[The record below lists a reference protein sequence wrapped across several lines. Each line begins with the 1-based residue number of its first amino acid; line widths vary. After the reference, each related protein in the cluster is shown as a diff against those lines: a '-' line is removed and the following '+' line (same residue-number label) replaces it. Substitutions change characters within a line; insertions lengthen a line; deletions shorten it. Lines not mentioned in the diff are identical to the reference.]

1 MGGSAADPITEAFL
15 ALHATLKPAHLQ
27 VRTMSARTIMIQ
39 GTGSN
44 VGKSVITAAFCS
56 YFRQKG
62 FRVAPFKSQNMS
74 NNSFVTAS
82 GGEIGRAQ
90 AFQAQMCEIEPTVE
104 MNPILLKPT
113 SEMGAQVVVLGKA
126 IRVMTPREYHEFQP
140 QLIGVIRESLKKL
153 CGQCDILVIEGAG
166 SPAEI
171 NLRQFDIVNMAVAEM
186 AAAPVVLV
194 GDIDLGGVFASL
206 VGTLE
211 LLTPKE
217 RSFVK
222 GLLIN
227 KFRGDISLLNRGL
240 EFLETRTGKKLL
252 GVLPFVEDL
261 QVAEEDSIPEWKWRS
276 SPPAELE
283 KLSIHVI
290 HYPHISNSTDFEIL
304 EKEPDVCV
312 RFLKRVPDSE
322 PLPDALILPGSKST
336 MSDLAYMR
344 SLGFEN
350 YVDRCRRARILIVGI
365 CGGYQMLGRKL
376 VDPEGVE
383 SAVETAVGLGLLDL
397 ATCFELEKKT
407 VQVRAI
413 DIEGRHEIIG
423 YEIHM
428 GRTNGPDAAR
438 PVFEIVKEMGSS
450 IERFDGAKSEDGL
463 VWGAYIHGV
472 FDAPL
477 FRREFLN
484 ALRRRRGWKP
494 RDSSEAFC
502 LEKSSDS
509 LAALIRN
516 HVDLVALDRVLNGT
530 I

>member
-1 MGGSAADPITEAFL
+1 MAGSAADPITEAFL

-494 RDSSEAFC
+494 LDSSEAFC

-516 HVDLVALDRVLNGT
+516 HVDLVALDRILNGT

>member
-1 MGGSAADPITEAFL
+1 M
-15 ALHATLKPAHLQ
+15 K
-27 VRTMSARTIMIQ
+27 ARTIMIQ

-44 VGKSVITAAFCS
+44 VGKSVITAGFCS

-74 NNSFVTAS
+74 NNSCVTAS

-90 AFQAQMCEIEPTVE
+90 AFQAQMCGVEPTVE

-113 SEMGAQVVVLGKA
+113 SDMGAQAVVLGKA
-126 IRVMTPREYHEFQP
+126 IKVMTPREYHEFQP
-140 QLIGVIRESLKKL
+140 QLMRIIRESLQKL
-153 CGQCDILVIEGAG
+153 CSQCDILVIEGAG

-171 NLRQFDIVNMAVAEM
+171 NLRPFDIVNMAVAEI

-211 LLTPKE
+211 LLNPKE

-227 KFRGDISLLNRGL
+227 KFRGDISLLNGGI

-252 GVLPFVEDL
+252 GVLPFVQDV

-276 SPPAELE
+276 PLPAEPE
-283 KLSIHVI
+283 KLTIGVI
-290 HYPHISNSTDFEIL
+290 HFSHISNSTDFESL
-304 EKEPDVCV
+304 EGEPDVSV
-312 RFLKRVPDSE
+312 RFLKRVPDSD

-336 MSDLAYMR
+336 MADLTYMR

-350 YVDRCRRARILIVGI
+350 YVNRCRVSRIPVVGI
-365 CGGYQMLGRKL
+365 CGGYQMLGREL
-376 VDPEGVE
+376 ADPEGVE
-383 SAVETAVGLGLLDL
+383 SAVKSVEGLGLLNL
-397 ATCFELEKKT
+397 ATTFEREKQT
-407 VQVRAI
+407 VQVRAV
-413 DIEGRHEIIG
+413 DIGSRHEIVG

-438 PVFEIVKEMGSS
+438 PVFEVVEEMGGRTKR
-450 IERFDGAKSEDGL
+450 IDGAKSEDGL
-463 VWGAYIHGV
+463 VWGTYIHGI

-484 ALRRRRGWKP
+484 ALRRRRGWKTLA
-494 RDSSEAFC
+494 SSGESSFA
-502 LEKSSDS
+502 KASDS
-509 LAALIRN
+509 LAALIRD
-516 HVDLVALDRVLNGT
+516 HVDLVALDRILNGT
-530 I
+530 L

>member
-1 MGGSAADPITEAFL
+1 
-15 ALHATLKPAHLQ
+15 
-27 VRTMSARTIMIQ
+27 MSARTIMIQ

-56 YFRQKG
+56 YFRQQG
-62 FRVAPFKSQNMS
+62 VRVAPFKSQNMS
-74 NNSFVTAS
+74 NNSFVTPS

-90 AFQAQMCEIEPTVE
+90 AFQAQMCGIEATVE

-126 IRVMTPREYHEFQP
+126 VGVMTPRKYHEFQP
-140 QLIGVIRESLKKL
+140 QLIGVIRESLEKL

-171 NLRQFDIVNMAVAEM
+171 NLRPFDIVNMAVAEM

-227 KFRGDISLLNRGL
+227 KFRGDISLLNGGL

-252 GVLPFVEDL
+252 GVLPFVQDL

-276 SPPAELE
+276 PRPAEPE
-283 KLSIHVI
+283 KLTIHVI
-290 HYPHISNSTDFEIL
+290 HYPHISNATDFESL
-304 EKEPDVCV
+304 EREPDVCV
-312 RFLKRVPDSE
+312 RFLKRVPDSA

-350 YVDRCRRARILIVGI
+350 YINRCRGARISIVGI
-365 CGGYQMLGRKL
+365 CGGYQMLGRDL

-383 SAVETAVGLGLLDL
+383 SSVKTAEGLGLLDL
-397 ATCFELEKKT
+397 ATYFEREKKT
-407 VQVRAI
+407 VQVRAV

-438 PVFEIVKEMGSS
+438 PAFEIVEEMGSHT
-450 IERFDGAKSEDGL
+450 ERFDGAKSEDGL
-463 VWGAYIHGV
+463 VWGTYLHGV
-472 FDAPL
+472 FDTPL
-477 FRREFLN
+477 FRRDFLN
-484 ALRRRRGWKP
+484 ALRKRRGWTPLDCGKVG
-494 RDSSEAFC
+494 SSAEP
-502 LEKSSDS
+502 SDS
-509 LAALIRN
+509 LAALIRE
-516 HVDLVALDRVLNGT
+516 HVDLVAVERILNGML
-530 I
+530 

>member
-1 MGGSAADPITEAFL
+1 
-15 ALHATLKPAHLQ
+15 
-27 VRTMSARTIMIQ
+27 MSPHKIMIQ

-90 AFQAQMCEIEPTVE
+90 AFQAQMCGIEPTAE

-126 IRVMTPREYHEFQP
+126 VRVMTPREYHEFHP
-140 QLIGVIRESLKKL
+140 QLIGVIRESLKQL

-171 NLRQFDIVNMAVAEM
+171 NLRPFDIVNMAVAEM

-211 LLTPKE
+211 LLSPKE

-227 KFRGDISLLNRGL
+227 KFRGDISLLNGGL

-252 GVLPFVEDL
+252 GVLPFVQDL

-276 SPPAELE
+276 PRSAEPE
-283 KLSIHVI
+283 KVTIHVI
-290 HYPHISNSTDFEIL
+290 HYPHISNSTDFESL

-312 RFLKRVPDSE
+312 RFLKGVPDSE

-336 MSDLAYMR
+336 MSDLAYLR
-344 SLGFEN
+344 SLGFQN
-350 YVDRCRRARILIVGI
+350 YINRCRGACIPIVGI
-365 CGGYQMLGRKL
+365 CGGHQMLGREL
-376 VDPEGVE
+376 ADPEGVE
-383 SAVETAVGLGLLDL
+383 SAVKAATGLGLLDL
-397 ATCFELEKKT
+397 ATCFEREKKT
-407 VQVRAI
+407 VQVRAV
-413 DIEGRHEIIG
+413 DIERRHEIIG

-438 PVFEIVKEMGSS
+438 TAFEIVEEMGSRTS
-450 IERFDGAKSEDGL
+450 RFDGAKSEDGV
-463 VWGAYIHGV
+463 VWGTYIHGV

-484 ALRRRRGWKP
+484 ALRKRRGWKP
-494 RDSSEAFC
+494 LDSREAFC
-502 LEKSSDS
+502 FAKTSDS
-509 LAALIRN
+509 LAALIRD
-516 HVDLVALDRVLNGT
+516 HVDLAALDHILDGT
-530 I
+530 L

>member
-1 MGGSAADPITEAFL
+1 
-15 ALHATLKPAHLQ
+15 
-27 VRTMSARTIMIQ
+27 MSARTIMIQ

-494 RDSSEAFC
+494 LDSSEAFC

-516 HVDLVALDRVLNGT
+516 HVDLVALDRILNGT

>member
-1 MGGSAADPITEAFL
+1 MGASPVDQITEAFL
-15 ALHATLKPAHLQ
+15 AVRAALKPAHLQ

-90 AFQAQMCEIEPTVE
+90 AFQAQMCGIEPTVE

-113 SEMGAQVVVLGKA
+113 SEIGAQVVVLGKA
-126 IRVMTPREYHEFQP
+126 VRVMSPREYHEFQP
-140 QLIGVIRESLKKL
+140 QLIGVIRESLEKL
-153 CGQCDILVIEGAG
+153 CSQCDILVIEGAG

-227 KFRGDISLLNRGL
+227 KFRGDISLLNGGL

-252 GVLPFVEDL
+252 GVLPFVADL
-261 QVAEEDSIPEWKWRS
+261 QVAEEDSIPEWKRRS
-276 SPPAELE
+276 SHPAELE
-283 KLSIHVI
+283 KLTIHVI
-290 HYPHISNSTDFEIL
+290 HHPHISNSTDFESL
-304 EKEPDVCV
+304 EREPDVCV

-322 PLPDALILPGSKST
+322 ALPDALILPGSKST

-344 SLGFEN
+344 SAGFQN
-350 YVDRCRRARILIVGI
+350 YVDRCRRARIPIVGI
-365 CGGYQMLGRKL
+365 CGGHQMLGREL

-397 ATCFELEKKT
+397 ATRFEREKKT
-407 VQVRAI
+407 VQVRAV

-438 PVFEIVKEMGSS
+438 PVFEIVEEMGSNT
-450 IERFDGAKSEDGL
+450 ERFDGAKSEDGL
-463 VWGAYIHGV
+463 VWGTYIHGV

-484 ALRRRRGWKP
+484 ALRKRRGWKP
-494 RDSSEAFC
+494 LDSSDACCFA
-502 LEKSSDS
+502 KSSDS
-509 LAALIRN
+509 LAALIRD
-516 HVDLVALDRVLNGT
+516 HVDLVALDHILDRTL
-530 I
+530 

>member
-1 MGGSAADPITEAFL
+1 
-15 ALHATLKPAHLQ
+15 
-27 VRTMSARTIMIQ
+27 MSARTIMIQ

-90 AFQAQMCEIEPTVE
+90 AFQAQMCGIEPAVE

-126 IRVMTPREYHEFQP
+126 VRVMAPREYHGFQP

-153 CGQCDILVIEGAG
+153 CDQCDILVIEGAG

-171 NLRQFDIVNMAVAEM
+171 NLRPFDIVNMAVAEM

-222 GLLIN
+222 GILIN
-227 KFRGDISLLNRGL
+227 KFRGDISLLNGGL

-276 SPPAELE
+276 LPPAEPE
-283 KLSIHVI
+283 KLRIHVI

-304 EKEPDVCV
+304 ETEPDVCV

-344 SLGFEN
+344 SHGFEN
-350 YVDRCRRARILIVGI
+350 YINRCRGACIPIVAI
-365 CGGYQMLGRKL
+365 CGGHQMLGREL
-376 VDPEGVE
+376 ADPEGVE
-383 SAVETAVGLGLLDL
+383 SAVKTAQGLGLLDL
-397 ATCFELEKKT
+397 ETRFEREKKT

-438 PVFEIVKEMGSS
+438 PVFEIVEEMGSRTR
-450 IERFDGAKSEDGL
+450 RFDGAKSEDGL
-463 VWGAYIHGV
+463 VWGTYIHGV
-472 FDAPL
+472 FDAPS

-494 RDSSEAFC
+494 LDSSDALCFA
-502 LEKSSDS
+502 KSSDS
-509 LAALIRN
+509 LAALIRDQ
-516 HVDLVALDRVLNGT
+516 VDLVALEHILDGT
-530 I
+530 L

>member
-1 MGGSAADPITEAFL
+1 MGGSAADQITEAFL
-15 ALHATLKPAHLQ
+15 ALRAALKPAHHQ

-62 FRVAPFKSQNMS
+62 FRAAPFKSQNMS

-90 AFQAQMCEIEPTVE
+90 AFQAQMCGIEPTVE

-113 SEMGAQVVVLGKA
+113 SEIGAQVVVLGKA
-126 IRVMTPREYHEFQP
+126 VRVMSPHEYHEFQP
-140 QLIGVIRESLKKL
+140 QLIGVIRESLEKL
-153 CGQCDILVIEGAG
+153 CSQCDILVIEGAG

-227 KFRGDISLLNRGL
+227 KFRGDISLLNGGL

-252 GVLPFVEDL
+252 GVLPFVQDL
-261 QVAEEDSIPEWKWRS
+261 QVAEEDSVPEWKWRS
-276 SPPAELE
+276 LRPAELE
-283 KLSIHVI
+283 KLTIHVI
-290 HYPHISNSTDFEIL
+290 HYPHISNSTDFESL
-304 EKEPDVCV
+304 EREPDVCL

-322 PLPDALILPGSKST
+322 ALPDALILPGSKST

-344 SLGFEN
+344 SVGFQN
-350 YVDRCRRARILIVGI
+350 YVDRCRGARIPIVGI
-365 CGGYQMLGRKL
+365 CGGYQMLGREL
-376 VDPEGVE
+376 VDREGVE
-383 SAVETAVGLGLLDL
+383 SAVKTAEGLGLLTL
-397 ATCFELEKKT
+397 STCFEREKKT
-407 VQVRAI
+407 VQVRAAHI
-413 DIEGRHEIIG
+413 AGRHEIIG

-438 PVFEIVKEMGSS
+438 PVFEIVEELGSRTR
-450 IERFDGAKSEDGL
+450 RFDGAKSEDGL
-463 VWGAYIHGV
+463 VWGTYIHGV

-484 ALRRRRGWKP
+484 ALRKRRGWKP
-494 RDSSEAFC
+494 LDSREAFC
-502 LEKSSDS
+502 FAKTSDS
-509 LAALIRN
+509 LATLIRD
-516 HVDLVALDRVLNGT
+516 HVDLIALDHILDGT
-530 I
+530 L

>member
-1 MGGSAADPITEAFL
+1 
-15 ALHATLKPAHLQ
+15 
-27 VRTMSARTIMIQ
+27 MSARTIMIQ

-62 FRVAPFKSQNMS
+62 VRVAPFKSQNMS
-74 NNSFVTAS
+74 NNSFATAS

-90 AFQAQMCEIEPTVE
+90 AFQAQMCGIEPTVE

-126 IRVMTPREYHEFQP
+126 VRVMTPREYHEFQP
-140 QLIGVIRESLKKL
+140 QLIGVIRESLEKL

-171 NLRQFDIVNMAVAEM
+171 NLRPFDIVNMAVAEM

-227 KFRGDISLLNRGL
+227 KFRGDISLLNGGL

-261 QVAEEDSIPEWKWRS
+261 QVAEEDSIPESKWRS
-276 SPPAELE
+276 SPSAEPG
-283 KLSIHVI
+283 KLTIQVI
-290 HYPHISNSTDFEIL
+290 HYPHISNSTDFESL
-304 EKEPDVCV
+304 EREPDVCV

-344 SLGFEN
+344 SFGFEN
-350 YVDRCRRARILIVGI
+350 YINRCRRACIPVVGI
-365 CGGYQMLGRKL
+365 CGGYQMLGREL
-376 VDPEGVE
+376 ADPEGVE
-383 SAVETAVGLGLLDL
+383 SAVKTAEGLGLLDL
-397 ATCFELEKKT
+397 ATCFEREKKT
-407 VQVRAI
+407 VQVRAV
-413 DIEGRHEIIG
+413 DIESRHEIMG

-438 PVFEIVKEMGSS
+438 PAFEIVEEVGSRS
-450 IERFDGAKSEDGL
+450 ERFDGAQSEDGL
-463 VWGAYIHGV
+463 VWGTYIHGV

-494 RDSSEAFC
+494 LDSSEAFC
-502 LEKSSDS
+502 SAETSDS
-509 LAALIRN
+509 LAALIRD
-516 HVDLVALDRVLNGT
+516 HVDLVALDRILNGT
-530 I
+530 L